1 MTLNFP
7 IVHMF
12 GLGNYTIYADT
23 KQECADFYEPVLSW
37 LNDNNIDC
45 ELKIFDN
52 AAYSDYNEDPWRG
65 YWITFN
71 NQQQFLLFKLTWEG
85 RIKT

>member
-7 IVHMF
+7 TVRMF
-12 GLGNYTIYADT
+12 GLDNRSIYAE
-23 KQECADFYEPVLSW
+23 KKHHCEDFYKPVLVW
-37 LNDNNIDC
+37 LKYNNIDC

-65 YWITFN
+65 YWITFKDE
-71 NQQQFLLFKLTWEG
+71 QQFLLFKLTWEG